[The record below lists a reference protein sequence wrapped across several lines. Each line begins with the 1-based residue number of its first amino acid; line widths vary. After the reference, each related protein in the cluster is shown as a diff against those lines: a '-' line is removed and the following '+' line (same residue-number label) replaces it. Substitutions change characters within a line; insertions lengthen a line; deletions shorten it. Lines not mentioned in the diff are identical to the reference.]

1 MSLAPGAKLGPYEI
15 VAPLGA
21 GGMGEVYR
29 ARDLRLQRDVAIKIL
44 PAEFAQEPDRLA
56 RFEREARLLA
66 SLNHPHIAHIYGVED
81 SGGVRALA
89 MELIEGQT
97 LADLIKSSDR
107 PSVRGALKIARQ
119 IAEALEAAHEKGI
132 IHRDLKPGNV
142 MIDADG
148 QVKLLDFGL
157 GKSIDRE
164 PTSDLN
170 SPTITAM
177 ATMAGVMIGTAA
189 YMAPEQAKGR
199 AIDKRTDLW
208 AYGCVLYELLTGRR
222 AFDGEDLTDTIASI
236 MRDEPDWSALPVD
249 TPPPVR
255 RLIQGCLQKDRRARI
270 ADVSVVRFAL
280 DEAEHSSATLP
291 PPLPP
296 APGPRWGWLGA
307 LAVAAVVIGAMA
319 VPRMRYLRETPP
331 PETRPDIVTPRT
343 DHPEMFALSPD
354 GRQIVFVASGDGP
367 SRLWVRSLATTAA
380 TPLAGTEG
388 AAFPFWKPDSQAI
401 GFFAGG
407 ALKRLDLNLNGSA
420 PQTLAPAFN
429 GRGGTWNANDVIV
442 FAPGATSG
450 LMRVS
455 ANTGEGAA
463 TLLTTLGPHQIGHVM
478 PQFLPDG
485 RRFVF
490 RVSGTA
496 DVTGIYLGALD
507 EKSPPTRLRG
517 VPLAAVQL
525 QYLPPGWLLWI
536 RQEGTLVAQRL
547 DIAKAALVGAPVT
560 IADGVTAVSVATTG
574 LVAYRTGGLECQLT
588 WFDRSGT
595 PQGTVGVPD
604 SSTLRVSP
612 RVAPDGHRVVVNRIA
627 EGNWDLWLLD
637 GGQSVPV
644 RSDAVDRRE
653 GVWSPDGKSIVFR
666 SFRTGAGDLYRML
679 ATGMGEEERIAG
691 SDQAMTPTSW
701 SNNGFLLYYTID
713 PHTKSDLWVVPMSGD
728 RTPSQ
733 MLRTSAGEAYAEFS
747 PDGQWVA
754 YHSDQSGHM
763 EIYVRPFV
771 PPGQASAAA
780 GERPIPVSTAGGLYP
795 VWRPGDGKELYY
807 LNPAGE
813 IVAVPITISGSTL
826 KAGLPMRLFL
836 THIYGGAVDA
846 RHGRQYDVAPDGR
859 FLINTVLDSAPAP
872 ITLLQNWDPAAKK

>member
-1 MSLAPGAKLGPYEI
+1 MSLPAGTRLRPYEI
-15 VAPLGA
+15 VAFIAA

-29 ARDLRLQRDVAIKIL
+29 ARDTKLGRDVAIKIL
-44 PAEFAQEPDRLA
+44 PAEFAQQSDRLA
-56 RFEREARLLA
+56 RFEREAQLLA

-107 PSVRGALKIARQ
+107 PSVRDALKIARQ

-157 GKSIDRE
+157 GKSIDRD

-222 AFDGEDLTDTIASI
+222 AFAGEDLSDTIAAI
-236 MRDEPDWSALPVD
+236 MRGEPDWSALPVD

-270 ADVSVVRFAL
+270 ADVSAVRFAL
-280 DEAEHSSATLP
+280 DEAEHSSATIP

-296 APGPRWGWLGA
+296 APSPRWGWLGA
-307 LAVAAVVIGAMA
+307 LAVAAVVIVAMA
-319 VPRMRYLRETPP
+319 VPTMRHLRETTP

-354 GRQIVFVASGDGP
+354 GRQIVYVASGDGA
-367 SRLWVRSLATTAA
+367 SRLWLRSLATTTA

-388 AAFPFWKPDSQAI
+388 ATYPFWAPDSGAI

-407 ALKRLDLNLNGSA
+407 ALKKVSLDGRT
-420 PQTLAPAFN
+420 PQTLALAFN
-429 GRGGTWNANDVIV
+429 GRGASWNADNVIV
-442 FAPGATSG
+442 FAPDTTSA

-455 ANTGEGAA
+455 ATGVGGATPA
-463 TLLTTLGPHQIGHVM
+463 TTLAPGQGAHLVPY
-478 PQFLPDG
+478 FLPDG

-490 RVSGTA
+490 SVTGA
-496 DVTGIYLGALD
+496 PEVTGIYLGALD
-507 EKSPPTRLRG
+507 GSAPTRL
-517 VPLAAVQL
+517 VATPLEYMVAHGP
-525 QYLPPGWLLWI
+525 QYLPSGWLLWL
-536 RQEGTLVAQRL
+536 QAGTLAAQRL
-547 DIAKAALVGAPVT
+547 DVAKAALVGAPVT
-560 IADGVTAVSVATTG
+560 VADGLAAAVSGAMTG
-574 LVAYRTGGLECQLT
+574 LVAYRTSTRQTQLT
-588 WFDRSGT
+588 WFDRSGA
-595 PQGTVGVPD
+595 PQGTIGEPD
-604 SSTLRVSP
+604 STLRLSP
-612 RVAPDGHRVVVNRIA
+612 RASPDGHRVLINRSMQGTI
-627 EGNWDLWLLD
+627 DLWLLD
-637 GGQSVPV
+637 RGHSNPV
-644 RSDAVDRRE
+644 RSDAADRRD
-653 GVWSPDGKSIVFR
+653 GVWSPDGNWIVFR

-679 ATGMGEEERIAG
+679 ASGVGEEELIVG
-691 SDQAMTPTSW
+691 SDQIKTPHSW
-701 SNNGFLLYYTID
+701 SKNGFLLYLSID
-713 PHTKSDLWVVPMSGD
+713 PRTKGDLWVVPTAGKPATSKIVG
-728 RTPSQ
+728 TPF
-733 MLRTSAGEAYAEFS
+733 RDAYGEFS

-754 YHSDQSGHM
+754 YQSDESGHM
-763 EIYVRPFV
+763 EIYVRPFT
-771 PPGQASAAA
+771 PPGQAGAAD
-780 GERPIPVSTAGGLYP
+780 GERPIPVSTAGGISP
-795 VWRPGDGKELYY
+795 FWERHGKELYY

-813 IVAVPITISGSTL
+813 MMAVPITVAGSTL
-826 KAGLPMRLFL
+826 RFGVPVIAFP
-836 THIYGGAVDA
+836 THIYGGGMDIQQ
-846 RHGRQYDVAPDGR
+846 GRQYDVAPDGR